1 MAAKD
6 IIDKVTGTVTGAV
19 TGADKAG
26 TTLTIGTNGG
36 EICIADGVVAMI
48 AALAASET
56 EGVSGVGETYTSE
69 IMSKVGIHDKT
80 KGVKVAINEGIVK
93 ISMLISIKNG
103 KSIPS
108 VVQKVQS
115 KVKSSVET
123 MTGMTVKT
131 VNVRVINVEI

>member
-1 MAAKD
+1 MAAKN
-6 IIDKVTGTVTGAV
+6 IIDKVTGT
-19 TGADKAG
+19 DKPG
-26 TTLTIGTNGG
+26 TTLSIASNGG

-48 AALAASET
+48 AALAASDT
-56 EGVSGVGETYTSE
+56 EGVGGVGDTYTSE

-80 KGVKVAINEGIVK
+80 KGVKVAINDGIVK

-108 VVQKVQS
+108 VVQAVQG

-123 MTGMTVKT
+123 MTGLTVKT

>member
-1 MAAKD
+1 MAAKN
-6 IIDKVTGTVTGAV
+6 IIDKVTGNE
-19 TGADKAG
+19 KSG
-26 TTLTIGTNGG
+26 TTLSVSANGG

-48 AALAASET
+48 AAIAATET
-56 EGVSGVGETYTSE
+56 EGVSGVGDTYTSE

-80 KGVKVAINEGIVK
+80 KGVKVAINEGVVK

-108 VVQKVQS
+108 VVQNVQA
-115 KVKSSVET
+115 KVKSSIET

>member
-6 IIDKVTGTVTGAV
+6 IIDKVTGTV

>member
-1 MAAKD
+1 MAAKN
-6 IIDKVTGTVTGAV
+6 IIDKVTGT
-19 TGADKAG
+19 DKSS
-26 TTLTIGTNGG
+26 TTVSISTNGG

-56 EGVSGVGETYTSE
+56 DGVSGVGDTYTSE

-80 KGVKVAINEGIVK
+80 KGVKVAINDGIVK
-93 ISMLISIKNG
+93 ISMAISIKSG
-103 KSIPS
+103 KSIP
-108 VVQKVQS
+108 VVSQKVQN

>member
-6 IIDKVTGTVTGAV
+6 IIDKVTDKVTGSDKSSTTVT
-19 TGADKAG
+19 
-26 TTLTIGTNGG
+26 ISSNGG

-56 EGVSGVGETYTSE
+56 EGVCGVGDTYTSE

-80 KGVKVAINEGIVK
+80 KGVKVAINDGIIK

-108 VVQKVQS
+108 VVQNVQT
-115 KVKSSVET
+115 KVKASVEN

-131 VNVRVINVEI
+131 VNVRVISVEI